1 MNAGNTINITSLI
14 DSRPITNYQIRVFLL
29 CASAAL
35 MDGYDSVIIGI
46 TAPAIANSLGMDVKT
61 FGPVFSA
68 ANVGFM
74 LGALIVGPLADRF
87 GRRSLLISSVFVFGL
102 FALLTPMSGSYAHLV
117 IFRLLTGIGLGGA
130 AVTFVS
136 ISTEYAPLRVRATIV
151 ALMWTMV
158 PAGNVVGGVLSSAL
172 MPEHGWMSVYYIG
185 GIVPIGIGLL
195 MIALV
200 PESISF
206 LVVRSA
212 GYAELSG
219 IVRRLAPDLSQSPS
233 TGYFITEE
241 KVARA
246 SVASLFSEGR
256 ALTTICFWIVF
267 FCCWLV
273 LITVLAWMVPVLR
286 EAGIPIAKAPLMVAA
301 NSAGAVLGA
310 PVIGRLMDK
319 TNPYYVIITGC
330 LIGAVAVSG
339 LGFAVTSVEAFAIC
353 AFLAGFAFGGATTG
367 VIALAAASYPTAI
380 RSTGVGWAIGM
391 SRFGAVVGPLL
402 AGALLSSGWSLHYF
416 FGSMGLLIVIATI
429 FLTILM
435 LKAGGSRVVSK
446 MLKTHESVPS

>member
-1 MNAGNTINITSLI
+1 
-14 DSRPITNYQIRVFLL
+14 
-29 CASAAL
+29 
-35 MDGYDSVIIGI
+35 
-46 TAPAIANSLGMDVKT
+46 
-61 FGPVFSA
+61 
-68 ANVGFM
+68 
-74 LGALIVGPLADRF
+74 
-87 GRRSLLISSVFVFGL
+87 
-102 FALLTPMSGSYAHLV
+102 
-117 IFRLLTGIGLGGA
+117 
-130 AVTFVS
+130 
-136 ISTEYAPLRVRATIV
+136 
-151 ALMWTMV
+151 
-158 PAGNVVGGVLSSAL
+158 
-172 MPEHGWMSVYYIG
+172 
-185 GIVPIGIGLL
+185 
-195 MIALV
+195 
-200 PESISF
+200 
-206 LVVRSA
+206 
-212 GYAELSG
+212 
-219 IVRRLAPDLSQSPS
+219 
-233 TGYFITEE
+233 
-241 KVARA
+241 
-246 SVASLFSEGR
+246 VASLFSEGR

-286 EAGIPIAKAPLMVAA
+286 EAGIPISKAPLMVAA

-319 TNPYYVIITGC
+319 TNPYYVIVTGC

-416 FGSMGLLIVIATI
+416 FGSMGLLIIVATI

-435 LKAGGSRVVSK
+435 LRAGRSRVVSK